1 MFKYFVIISL
11 LLSNLLASTTSE
23 SKINNV
29 KILIAKE
36 EYLALAI
43 NRYILEELKLPIKD
57 GEFDI
62 EDEKLI
68 YLLGDKFK
76 DFKNPFN
83 DKNLQIEILPNQR
96 VVVKSMVLDDVPY
109 KQSENFVYNFYI
121 DQNFRINTQ
130 APISNKKEDLQKGTF
145 IKYHSLQK
153 KILEKIAK
161 GERVQKVSSKC
172 GSTGNFWQI
181 EKNDLVYKY
190 CDSNQNTINVYSSYP
205 KYIEDNK
212 QRDFIKGE
220 IGDKIYTKDN
230 YMGEF
235 LFGID
240 GDGWSI
246 VNRRNDRKN
255 SDLCLEERILNYI
268 PQAKDLVIRSNGGC
282 MLANGDIFCWGDNS
296 FKKAG
301 IENYGQ
307 LDKNISADFINTP
320 VMLKSD
326 LENEANLDIVSKRWF
341 NSPFRVKFEKM
352 AMNSKMV
359 CGISPIFESK
369 ATQKD
374 DGSLEEDS
382 CENIQNSSNQNSDDK
397 IVLNHAGNLY
407 CNGDLPI
414 GEYKITSEHGAK
426 SILRQ
431 NIEFAKYKNDNSQNS
446 NAIFLKDIAMVEDA
460 ILVLSDD
467 GKLYTIG
474 KNTNGILGVASDDFN
489 LYSNKSQIMPDKFFV
504 SISATRDRRV
514 FTALDDNDNLYIWGE
529 TLKEILKKPTL
540 VSSSIRFSED
550 YILPQ
555 ADTFVLRDNRGRFYY
570 LNENNNINEIS
581 LNSGDERMTSAT
593 AYLNKNGSWQIA
605 YINQNGE
612 LKTKDANSFATNCK
626 NTDGTSCTG
635 DDKTIFDDALDTLN
649 KPSIDVGSKKYAWFK
664 NISYFKPNIFSS
676 QKENFQNSVLNGWS
690 GAFHDGKIR
699 VQDGLFW
706 WNTRKDYVVE
716 PFLGVFGKN
725 HSTNNLRINTNG
737 SQAIS
742 KEYLINDAKD
752 KEITILIKIYELG
765 SWDNEKFRI
774 FINNNIA
781 QEATFNNHSNSGKFI
796 TVEEK
801 SNVNNDIKMRLK
813 EHVFKINSKTDS
825 NGRIKIGFGAIVDE
839 NWDNEGFGIADIQII
854 YDKEPSNPF
863 ICTITGARGLDQMYC
878 WGDVARSL
886 PIINTGAFDIDK
898 IPSVNKLFIN
908 PRENLYDQMSF
919 EKFDN
924 SGNLFL
930 KYPTYINSFDYSFKF
945 K

>member
-43 NRYILEELKLPIKD
+43 NRYILEELKLPVKD

-326 LENEANLDIVSKRWF
+326 LENEADLDIVSKRWF

-397 IVLNHAGNLY
+397 IILNHAGNLY

-414 GEYKITSEHGAK
+414 DEYYENSDLGAK

-431 NIEFAKYKNDNSQNS
+431 NKEFAQFKNDTSQNR
-446 NAIFLKDIAMVEDA
+446 NAIFLKDITMVEDA

-474 KNTNGILGVASDDFN
+474 KNINGILGVASDDFN
-489 LYSNKSQIMPDKFFV
+489 LYKNKSQIMPDKFFV

-514 FTALDDNDNLYIWGE
+514 FAALDDNDNLYIWGE
-529 TLKEILKKPTL
+529 TLKETLTTPTL

-570 LNENNNINEIS
+570 LNENNNISEIS

-593 AYLNKNGSWQIA
+593 TYLNKNGSWQIA

-612 LKTKDANSFATNCK
+612 LKTKEANSFATNCK

-649 KPSIDVGSKKYAWFK
+649 KPSIEVGSKKYAWFK
-664 NISYFKPNIFSS
+664 NISYFKPKIFSS
-676 QKENFQNSVLNGWS
+676 QKENFQNSVLNEWR

-699 VQDGLFW
+699 VKDGFLGLG
-706 WNTRKDYVVE
+706 TREDYVVE

-725 HSTNNLRINTNG
+725 HSNDDLRIDTDG

-781 QEATFNNHSNSGKFI
+781 QEATFNNSNNDKLI
-796 TVEEK
+796 TVEK
-801 SNVNNDIKMRLK
+801 KRNVNNDIKMRLK
-813 EHVFKINSKTDS
+813 EHVFEINSKTDI
-825 NGRIKIGFGAIVDE
+825 NGRIEIGFGAIVDE
-839 NWDNEGFGIADIQII
+839 NWNNEGFGIADIQII

>member
-43 NRYILEELKLPIKD
+43 NRYILEELKLPVKD

-374 DGSLEEDS
+374 NGSLEEDS

-397 IVLNHAGNLY
+397 IILNHAGNLY
-407 CNGDLPI
+407 CNGDLPS
-414 GEYKITSEHGAK
+414 GEYKMTSDVGAK

-431 NIEFAKYKNDNSQNS
+431 NIEFAKNKDNNTLNS
-446 NAIFLKDIAMVEDA
+446 NAIFLLDIAMVEDA
-460 ILVLSDD
+460 ILLLSDD
-467 GKLYTIG
+467 GKLFTIG
-474 KNTNGILGVASDDFN
+474 KNTNGILGIASDDFDF
-489 LYSNKSQIMPDKFFV
+489 YSSKSEVMPDKFFV

-514 FTALDDNDNLYIWGE
+514 FAALDDNDNLYIWGE
-529 TLKEILKKPTL
+529 TLKETLTTPTL

-570 LNENNNINEIS
+570 LNENNNISEIS

-593 AYLNKNGSWQIA
+593 TYLNKNGSWQIA

-612 LKTKDANSFATNCK
+612 LKTKEANSFATNCK

-649 KPSIDVGSKKYAWFK
+649 KPSIEVGSKKYAWFK
-664 NISYFKPNIFSS
+664 NISYFKPKIFSRE
-676 QKENFQNSVLNGWS
+676 QENFQNRVSNGWS

-699 VQDGLFW
+699 VKDGFLGLG
-706 WNTRKDYVVE
+706 TREDYVVE

-725 HSTNNLRINTNG
+725 HSTNNLKINTDG

-781 QEATFNNHSNSGKFI
+781 QEATFNNSNNDKLI
-796 TVEEK
+796 TVQEK

-813 EHVFKINSKTDS
+813 EHVFEINSKTDI
-825 NGRIKIGFGAIVDE
+825 NGRIEIGFGAIVDE
-839 NWDNEGFGIADIQII
+839 NWNNEGFGIADIQII

>member
-43 NRYILEELKLPIKD
+43 NRYILEELKLPVKD

-397 IVLNHAGNLY
+397 IILNHAGNLY

-474 KNTNGILGVASDDFN
+474 KNINGILGVASDDFN

-514 FTALDDNDNLYIWGE
+514 FAALDDNDNLYIWGE

-635 DDKTIFDDALDTLN
+635 VDKTIFDDALDTLN
-649 KPSIDVGSKKYAWFK
+649 KPSIEVGSKKYAWFK
-664 NISYFKPNIFSS
+664 NISYFKPKIFSN
-676 QKENFQNSVLNGWS
+676 QKENFQNSVLNGWN
-690 GAFHDGKIR
+690 GAFHDGNVR
-699 VQDGLFW
+699 DFW
-706 WNTRKDYVVE
+706 SQTINVV
-716 PFLGVFGKN
+716 PRFLGIYGRN
-725 HSTNNLRINTNG
+725 HGTDSLKINQTDG
-737 SQAIS
+737 SQALSKTYTIS
-742 KEYLINDAKD
+742 EAKNQ
-752 KEITILIKIYELG
+752 EITIHIKIYELG
-765 SWDNEKFRI
+765 TWENRDFNIYSND
-774 FINNNIA
+774 NIA
-781 QEATFNNHSNSGKFI
+781 LSQKFNNTSDDKKI
-796 TVEEK
+796 TAIK
-801 SNVNNDIKMRLK
+801 KLIGPSDINVNLK
-813 EHVFKINSKTDS
+813 EHNFTIKATTDDFGSFKL
-825 NGRIKIGFGAIVDE
+825 GFGAVLIQDW
-839 NWDNEGFGIADIQII
+839 NKQGFGIADIQII

>member
-43 NRYILEELKLPIKD
+43 NRYILEELKLPVKD

-296 FKKAG
+296 YKKAG

-414 GEYKITSEHGAK
+414 GEYKITSENGAK

-431 NIEFAKYKNDNSQNS
+431 NIEFAKYKNDNSQNN

-467 GKLYTIG
+467 GKLFTIG
-474 KNTNGILGVASDDFN
+474 KNINGILGVASDDFN
-489 LYSNKSQIMPDKFFV
+489 LYSKKSQIMPDKFFV
-504 SISATRDRRV
+504 SISAARDRRV
-514 FTALDDNDNLYIWGE
+514 FAALDDNDNLYIWGE

-593 AYLNKNGSWQIA
+593 TYLNKNGSWQIA

-649 KPSIDVGSKKYAWFK
+649 KPSIEVGSKKYAWFK

-676 QKENFQNSVLNGWS
+676 QKENFQNSALNGWS

-699 VQDGLFW
+699 VQDGFFW

-725 HSTNNLRINTNG
+725 HSNNNLRINTNG

-813 EHVFKINSKTDS
+813 EHVFEINSKTDI

-919 EKFDN
+919 DKFDN